1 MLKVKE
7 IFYEKYKQNPKEW
20 NYLFQ
25 QNKKDVF
32 REKEVND
39 NANSF
44 NYKNVDEW
52 MRDALAFLKND
63 PNYYERIF
71 IYYDNKGEIIGS
83 TYFYPRSFS
92 KGIGTYSV
100 DVDEKQ
106 KGKGYGFQMMK
117 QFLDFIFDK
126 EPWLKKLY
134 GDVLLDNQ
142 PSLAMHK
149 KLISIP
155 SNKYYTKEY
164 IKGKRHYFEFYNKKN
179 KDNSMINFS
188 EIKNKWIK
196 VFITNYPCDQK
207 GLQNIGMVAPHYL
220 PLIWEPDQNNEYNF
234 SKKSIDVYIPKTITQ
249 NRNIRNSLLGAGI
262 GTLAGELKYR
272 KDKRLN
278 PLGINISRGK
288 YLTSGALLG
297 GGAGYG
303 LSKMT
308 EGSFLKNTAI
318 DTVNRVNKNLLTK
331 DDINNI
337 KKEVNEKYD
346 NLIKQGNKV
355 NEEFKEY
362 TKKLVNDAK
371 NHLEEAKKN
380 NDQKSIKLWEKQI
393 EDYEKILNNN
403 FSDEYIKVDSK
414 TKNDLINGLQ
424 SIINNAKKDLEY
436 AKKTNNLKR
445 IKELTDTINFY
456 QNSINELNFS
466 LKSTL
471 IGGGIG
477 TLAGL
482 TYGYWDYND
491 EKKQARI
498 KGIEAPNKKKILIR
512 DTLIGLGIGSGG
524 GALADIIS
532 NKLSSLFDKKDS
544 VSKEKKE
551 LFDSIQKNILLGSD
565 KKKLLTLVEINKNK
579 LDKDQYEALKQLAS
593 STSSQSKNNSGD
605 YKSAYYKNIE
615 QNLTRMN
622 VDDAKSFLNQHKNS
636 ITDKQVLKYFEELIQ
651 NKENN
656 KNIKDYN
663 DLVNNT
669 ADRILRT
676 SNNNYRKDLIT
687 NLKSNNPDLYNKV
700 HDKLFELGGFN
711 KSIDEIFK
719 PQEQQGEGT
728 SKEDQNKKLE
738 EMRKKVD
745 DEKKS

>member
-1 MLKVKE
+1 
-7 IFYEKYKQNPKEW
+7 
-20 NYLFQ
+20 
-25 QNKKDVF
+25 
-32 REKEVND
+32 
-39 NANSF
+39 
-44 NYKNVDEW
+44 
-52 MRDALAFLKND
+52 
-63 PNYYERIF
+63 
-71 IYYDNKGEIIGS
+71 
-83 TYFYPRSFS
+83 
-92 KGIGTYSV
+92 
-100 DVDEKQ
+100 
-106 KGKGYGFQMMK
+106 
-117 QFLDFIFDK
+117 
-126 EPWLKKLY
+126 
-134 GDVLLDNQ
+134 
-142 PSLAMHK
+142 MHK

-164 IKGKRHYFEFYNKKN
+164 IKGKKHYFEFYNKKN

-207 GLQNIGMVAPHYL
+207 GLQTIGMVAPHYL

-234 SKKSIDVYIPKTITQ
+234 SKKSVNVYIPKTITQ

-278 PLGINISRGK
+278 PLGTNISRGK

-308 EGSFLKNTAI
+308 EESFLKNTAI
-318 DTVNRVNKNLLTK
+318 DAVNRVHNKNNLLTK

-346 NLIKQGNKV
+346 NLIKQN
-355 NEEFKEY
+355 NETVKE
-362 TKKLVNDAK
+362 LLNDAK
-371 NHLEEAKKN
+371 NHLEEAKRNNNQKN
-380 NDQKSIKLWEKQI
+380 IEFWENQIKN
-393 EDYEKILNNN
+393 YEKALNNN

-414 TKNDLINGLQ
+414 TKNDLINSLQ
-424 SIINNAKKDLEY
+424 RTINNAKKDLEE
-436 AKKTNNLKR
+436 AKKINNLKR

-456 QNSINELNFS
+456 QNSINQLNFS

-593 STSSQSKNNSGD
+593 STSSQSKNSGGD
-605 YKSAYYKNIE
+605 YKMAYYKNIE
-615 QNLTRMN
+615 QNLTKMN
-622 VDDAKSFLNQHKNS
+622 VNDAKSFLKQHRNN
-636 ITDKQVLKYFEELIQ
+636 ITDKKILQYFEELVQ
-651 NKENN
+651 NRENN
-656 KNIKDYN
+656 KSITDHNN
-663 DLVNNT
+663 EVNSIVES
-669 ADRILRT
+669 ILRT
-676 SNNNYRKDLIT
+676 PLGEQRRNRLTKLEANS
-687 NLKSNNPDLYNKV
+687 PELYNEVAARLKY
-700 HDKLFELGGFN
+700 LGGYSG
-711 KSIDEIFK
+711 SIDEIFK
-719 PQEQQGEGT
+719 NPDQDPPEENKQL
-728 SKEDQNKKLE
+728 KPEDIQHKF
-738 EMRKKVD
+738 
-745 DEKKS
+745 

>member
-1 MLKVKE
+1 MLRVKE

-164 IKGKRHYFEFYNKKN
+164 IKGKKHYFEFYNKKN
-179 KDNSMINFS
+179 KDSSMINFS

-207 GLQNIGMVAPHYL
+207 GLQTIGMVAPHYL

-234 SKKSIDVYIPKTITQ
+234 SKKSVNVYIPKTITQ
-249 NRNIRNSLLGAGI
+249 NRNIRNSLIGAGI

-278 PLGINISRGK
+278 PLGTNISRGK

-318 DTVNRVNKNLLTK
+318 DAVNRVHNKNNLLTK

-346 NLIKQGNKV
+346 NLIKQN
-355 NEEFKEY
+355 NETVKE
-362 TKKLVNDAK
+362 LLNDAK
-371 NHLEEAKKN
+371 NHLEEAKRNNNQKN
-380 NDQKSIKLWEKQI
+380 IEFWENQIKN
-393 EDYEKILNNN
+393 YEKALNNN

-414 TKNDLINGLQ
+414 TKNDLINSLQ
-424 SIINNAKKDLEY
+424 RTINNAKKDLEE
-436 AKKTNNLKR
+436 AKKINNLKR

-456 QNSINELNFS
+456 QNSINQLNFS

-593 STSSQSKNNSGD
+593 STSSQSKNSGGD
-605 YKSAYYKNIE
+605 YKMAYYKNIE
-615 QNLTRMN
+615 QNLTKMN
-622 VDDAKSFLNQHKNS
+622 VNDAKSFLKQHRNN
-636 ITDKQVLKYFEELIQ
+636 ITDKKILQYFEELVQ
-651 NKENN
+651 NRENN
-656 KNIKDYN
+656 KSITDHNN
-663 DLVNNT
+663 EVNNI
-669 ADRILRT
+669 AESILRT
-676 SNNNYRKDLIT
+676 PLGEQRRNRLTKLEKNSPELYKEVEAR
-687 NLKSNNPDLYNKV
+687 LKY
-700 HDKLFELGGFN
+700 LGGYSD
-711 KSIDEIFK
+711 SIKEIFK
-719 PQEQQGEGT
+719 NPVQDPPEENKQL
-728 SKEDQNKKLE
+728 KPEDIQHKF
-738 EMRKKVD
+738 
-745 DEKKS
+745 